1 MELCNIMTDA
11 ELYEQILS
19 LPPDFK
25 KEVLEFIGSLKLRA
39 NLKPKERQF
48 GCAKGLIEM
57 KPDFD
62 EPLEDFIEYMN
73 SRGSSQGYLHVA
85 GLAKLH

>member
-1 MELCNIMTDA
+1 MTDV
-11 ELYEQILS
+11 ELYKQILS
-19 LPPDFK
+19 LPPNLK
-25 KEVLEFIGSLKLRA
+25 KEVLGFIASLKLRA

-62 EPLEDFIEYMN
+62 EPLEEFKEYM
-73 SRGSSQGYLHVA
+73 
-85 GLAKLH
+85 

>member
-1 MELCNIMTDA
+1 MTDA

-19 LPPDFK
+19 LPPNLK
-25 KEVLEFIGSLKLRA
+25 KEVSEFIASLKPRA
-39 NLKPKERQF
+39 NLKLKERQF

-62 EPLEDFIEYMN
+62 QPLEDFREYM
-73 SRGSSQGYLHVA
+73 Q
-85 GLAKLH
+85 